1 MEPDNLRTLM
11 PRNSSSDNGGN
22 GNGYHGNNETLQAR
36 SSEGALP
43 VPYNLTYN
51 SSQSHVPSLWDYWPI
66 VLRHKWTI
74 LSAMLVALVAGAVI
88 SYSTVPVYE
97 AVGRVV
103 INREGAD
110 TAGLKNSDSNSDS
123 FDDYMVAM
131 DTQSHVLQSDAIA
144 KLVIRRLNLDS
155 ERAFAG
161 KAATPA
167 NPVPAAAQGETRE
180 IEPHR
185 EAALVAKFHA
195 AMQISSIPR
204 TRLLEIRF
212 SSSDPNLAS
221 KAVNTLIDTY
231 IEQNYKTRL
240 DATLRTSDWLSQQ
253 LSELQMRVEESQE
266 KLVRYQKEH
275 GILGIDEKENIITSK
290 LGELNKE
297 LTAAEADRMQ
307 KESVYRLASS
317 GEPDLLSNIDPSSP
331 IDKLR
336 SQEEELHRQLAQA
349 SVHFQPTYPKVEELT
364 QQLNSVKA
372 DIDSEVKRLATR
384 YQKDYL
390 AALGRERLLRASL
403 ENQKTEQNK
412 LNESAIEY
420 TLLKRDVDSN
430 RQLYEGLLQKL
441 KEAGVMTG
449 LRSSNVRIVDPAS
462 APTSPSSP
470 NIPRNLVLSL
480 ALGLA
485 GGLAMAFILESRD
498 NTVHSLEQVRV
509 ITALP
514 SLAVIPFSSRQRL
527 SRSSSSL
534 SLRQGNGLP
543 TSAAVVSATRPK
555 SEMAEAYR
563 ALRTSILLSRMG
575 RSGKVLMVTSALP
588 QEGKTTTSVNLAIV
602 LAQQGARVLLIEA
615 DMRRAGISR
624 ILRVESGT
632 GLSSLLGPGPE
643 VQPEE
648 TILPVADVPNLRFLP
663 GGPVALNPSEML
675 ASPRMRELI
684 QRFEPDFDHIIID
697 TPPVLSVT
705 DAALLSALADSTL
718 LVIRAGVTSRAA
730 LRRAHDVLAH
740 VDARI
745 MGVILNA
752 ADFNE
757 PDRYSY
763 GSYYGKYYQDNVPA
777 NGRREQS

>member
-1 MEPDNLRTLM
+1 MEHENLRTLV
-11 PRNSSSDNGGN
+11 PRK
-22 GNGYHGNNETLQAR
+22 NELQASR
-36 SSEGALP
+36 PADGGALP
-43 VPYNLTYN
+43 PAYNPTA
-51 SSQSHVPSLWDYWPI
+51 SHVPSLWDYWPI

-74 LSAMLVALVAGAVI
+74 LSVMLVALLIGVLVSFSATPI
-88 SYSTVPVYE
+88 YE
-97 AVGRVV
+97 AVGRVM

-110 TAGLKNSDSNSDS
+110 TASLKSSDTSGSDGY
-123 FDDYMVAM
+123 DDYMVAM
-131 DTQSHVLQSDAIA
+131 DTQTHVLQSDAIA
-144 KLVIRRLNLDS
+144 KLVIRKLNLDTDP
-155 ERAFAG
+155 AFGG
-161 KAATPA
+161 KGAAPASTTPAATNAEP
-167 NPVPAAAQGETRE
+167 QG

-185 EAALVAKFHA
+185 EAGLVAKFHGSL
-195 AMQISSIPR
+195 QINSIPR

-212 SSSDPNLAS
+212 SSPDPVLAA

-290 LGELNKE
+290 LDELNKE

-317 GEPDLLSNIDPSSP
+317 GEPDLLSNADPSSP
-331 IDKLR
+331 LVKLR
-336 SQEEELHRQLAQA
+336 SQEEDLHRQLAQA
-349 SVHFQPTYPKVEELT
+349 SVQFQPTYPKVEELN
-364 QQLNSVKA
+364 QQLQAVQSDIKA
-372 DIDSEVKRLATR
+372 EVTRLATK

-390 AALGRERLLRASL
+390 AALGREKLLRASL
-403 ENQKTEQNK
+403 ENQKSEENR

-420 TLLKRDVDSN
+420 SLLKRDVESN

-462 APTSPSSP
+462 PPTGPASP
-470 NIPRNLVLSL
+470 NIPRNLMMSL

-485 GGLAMAFILESRD
+485 GGLALAFVLESRD
-498 NTVHSLEQVRV
+498 NTVHSLEQVRL

-514 SLAVIPFSSRQRL
+514 SLAVIPLSSRQR
-527 SRSSSSL
+527 SRSL
-534 SLRQGNGLP
+534 SLTQASGLSG
-543 TSAAVVSATRPK
+543 TAAAVASATRPK
-555 SEMAEAYR
+555 SEIAEAYR
-563 ALRTSILLSRMG
+563 ALRTSILLSKTG
-575 RSGKVLMVTSALP
+575 RSAKILVITSALP

-624 ILRVESGT
+624 LLRIESDI
-632 GLSSLLGPGPE
+632 GLSTILGDESIPD
-643 VQPEE
+643 PEE
-648 TILPVADVPNLRFLP
+648 TIRSVPDVPNLKVLP
-663 GGPVALNPSEML
+663 AGPVALHPSEML
-675 ASPRMRELI
+675 ASPRMRDLLNSL
-684 QRFEPDFDHIIID
+684 EPAFDHIIID

-705 DAALLSALADSTL
+705 DAALLSALADSTV

-730 LRRAHDVLAH
+730 LRRAHDVLTH

-752 ADFNE
+752 ADFTE

-763 GSYYGKYYQDNVPA
+763 GSRYGNYYQDSELA
-777 NGRREQS
+777 KSARRE